1 MRRKFFPKGISFP
14 NFLYLCPVI
23 PLNMTTAKKIISY
36 MALLATMVLTSCATA
51 EERAAKAAEQAKKVT
66 AALNERH
73 YVIAIDRMI
82 PMRGASRSV
91 SYGYSVEVRNDSL
104 ISHLPYFG
112 RAYNVPY
119 GGGKGLN
126 FDAPISSYK
135 EFQKKSDRRSIEI
148 GLVNDE
154 DTYVY
159 VIDVFDNG
167 SASLQV
173 TSRQRESI
181 SYSGKMEFEK

>member
-1 MRRKFFPKGISFP
+1 MRRIFFPKGISFQK
-14 NFLYLCPVI
+14 FLYLCPVI
-23 PLNMTTAKKIISY
+23 PLNMTTVKKIIGY

-73 YVIAIDRMI
+73 YVITIDRMI
-82 PMRGASRSV
+82 PMRGASKSV

-135 EFQKKSDRRSIEI
+135 QFQKKSDQRSIEI
-148 GLVNDE
+148 GLANDE

-159 VIDVFDNG
+159 MIDVFDNG
-167 SASLQV
+167 STSVQV